1 MFSKVI
7 HKFYLIG
14 ALLSLLFLV
23 GYAQLAFFLN
33 NESHSAIRGQEAV
46 FIEREIRSL
55 EDTFY
60 QIRFWE
66 KSVLSE
72 DNPEAEKKFGVL
84 MEQMSK
90 RLRTLVASPIDED
103 IREGLKQ
110 IPKFMTQY
118 GKAFNQ
124 IIQLKTEQRW
134 NQTLFDSNYQ
144 SLISNVLRSN
154 DISLLRPLFN
164 LSHFQ
169 KSYLSNHRE
178 SEYHALKV
186 VMSSLENKLLRKEL
200 IDDRLKGYVETY
212 KNILHHDFSLE
223 QEIQQLSND
232 FDEISIKLTRHFGH
246 LSDMAGGILRTETH
260 TAEILRNR
268 LNQSFIISMALGMIG
283 VLFIFTFLARQI
295 VHPIRAIADVARNVR
310 AGNIDARFPSKRN
323 QRDEVV
329 RLGLDL
335 NNMLDTLEKKNEQ
348 LFTYQQELEGKVREL
363 ALREEELQSHRQH
376 LSELVEERTADLRR
390 TNKELQQEILER
402 EKAEEALRLAHREL
416 ELKATALEEAND
428 ELSQYAYIVAH
439 DIRSPLRAIRNYT
452 DFLREDLEGSLA
464 GEQEEYLDGLC
475 RAVLYSE
482 ELVDD
487 LLELSKVG
495 SRSDQIETIA
505 MGVFLKEL
513 IASLNLPPDVEV
525 VMKNDWPTID
535 AEPTLLRQ
543 IFQNLITN
551 AITFNNSPHKLVEID
566 WLPIGDEHYELFV
579 RDNGIGIEPRH
590 QEQIFR
596 VFQRLHTS
604 EEYEGTGIGLAI
616 VRKAT
621 SKLHGSVRLES
632 KPEEGST
639 FYVTLPKTHKGK

>member
-1 MFSKVI
+1 
-7 HKFYLIG
+7 
-14 ALLSLLFLV
+14 
-23 GYAQLAFFLN
+23 
-33 NESHSAIRGQEAV
+33 
-46 FIEREIRSL
+46 
-55 EDTFY
+55 
-60 QIRFWE
+60 
-66 KSVLSE
+66 
-72 DNPEAEKKFGVL
+72 
-84 MEQMSK
+84 
-90 RLRTLVASPIDED
+90 
-103 IREGLKQ
+103 
-110 IPKFMTQY
+110 
-118 GKAFNQ
+118 
-124 IIQLKTEQRW
+124 
-134 NQTLFDSNYQ
+134 
-144 SLISNVLRSN
+144 
-154 DISLLRPLFN
+154 
-164 LSHFQ
+164 
-169 KSYLSNHRE
+169 
-178 SEYHALKV
+178 
-186 VMSSLENKLLRKEL
+186 
-200 IDDRLKGYVETY
+200 
-212 KNILHHDFSLE
+212 
-223 QEIQQLSND
+223 
-232 FDEISIKLTRHFGH
+232 
-246 LSDMAGGILRTETH
+246 
-260 TAEILRNR
+260 
-268 LNQSFIISMALGMIG
+268 
-283 VLFIFTFLARQI
+283 
-295 VHPIRAIADVARNVR
+295 
-310 AGNIDARFPSKRN
+310 
-323 QRDEVV
+323 
-329 RLGLDL
+329 
-335 NNMLDTLEKKNEQ
+335 
-348 LFTYQQELEGKVREL
+348 
-363 ALREEELQSHRQH
+363 
-376 LSELVEERTADLRR
+376 LVEERTADLRR